1 MRTFPSYSGTAIVEF
16 VVAMPI
22 LFVLLFVSAEFG
34 RAFQQQNTLT
44 KSVRDA
50 SRFLADRGRFGS
62 TGTVFITPTVAA
74 QARNLVVY
82 GNAAATGTPILP
94 GMDVADVTVAG
105 TNDGEVTVQA
115 SYDYQPIFA
124 QIPLLGGGSPIV
136 PNYTFQADMTMRAL

>member
-1 MRTFPSYSGTAIVEF
+1 MRNIRSHKGTAIVEF

-22 LFVLLFVSAEFG
+22 LFVLVFVAAEFG

-62 TGTVFITPTVAA
+62 TGTVFITPAVAT

-82 GNAAATGTPILP
+82 GNAAASGEPILP
-94 GMDVADVTVAG
+94 GMNVADVDVFG
-105 TNDGEVTVQA
+105 TNDGEVLVTA

-124 QIPLLGGGSPIV
+124 QISLLDWGLPIV